1 MLFFLVLLRPAA
13 LWASTAAAPQG
24 AVQILGTA
32 VAHLEP
38 EGADAW
44 SGTVMLPHRWDKA
57 FPGRAGRARYVLE
70 IPPVPEGSPLS
81 GVYFPRVGN
90 QVEVFVGGE
99 LLLYRGAL
107 GDARTDAA
115 KGPLW
120 MSVPHRFLSPIRPTV
135 LEVRATVQP
144 GRWGGLAT
152 PQFGPEELLWPEYGA
167 RRAWRQWGAVGVVF
181 SLALTGVVAAG
192 LWRVNREPVYG
203 YFALCAPFGMLRYAD
218 RLWDSPPIGWPWWG
232 ALLACALAL
241 HVLLLARFALAL
253 MGQDGPRVRQG
264 FWYLIALELVLAW
277 CAFTLQRPVLWT
289 LGLALL
295 LLPGVF
301 AYVAAAR
308 RAWLTRQ
315 PEAIALCVACFIPL
329 GAGLRDFIAVRL
341 STEGMVRTTYLPL
354 ATMLF
359 VLLMGWLILD
369 RYARQARAYQGLSN
383 SLDEKVRQREQE
395 LQVSYALLQ
404 QEHAQHAALLE
415 RQRIMRDIHDG
426 VGSQL
431 VGLLS
436 LIGKGRTN
444 QAQLREHANAALDEL
459 RMAVDSMQTVDG
471 DLATVLATLRYRLQ
485 PRLAATGIEVDW
497 QVDELPTIE
506 RLTPHMILQIQRI
519 LLEAFTNILR
529 HAHATRVR
537 VSAHHHEPVA
547 GGVRLVL
554 EIADNGRGMDPLA
567 GHAGG
572 QGMANMQARAQAI
585 GAWLD
590 ITAAPGRG
598 TCVRMELAVEPAPAM
613 PATPAP
619 APAAPAAP
627 SM

>member
-1 MLFFLVLLRPAA
+1 MHIL
-13 LWASTAAAPQG
+13 STAD
-24 AVQILGTA
+24 
-32 VAHLEP
+32 AHFEP

-44 SGTVMLPHRWDKA
+44 SGRVTLPHRWDKT
-57 FPGRAGRARYVLE
+57 FPGHDGRARYVLE

-90 QVEVFVGGE
+90 QVEVYVGGE
-99 LLLYRGAL
+99 LLLRRGTL
-107 GDARTDAA
+107 GDTRSDAA
-115 KGPLW
+115 KTPLW
-120 MSVPHRFLSPIRPTV
+120 VSVPERFLSTTHSTQ

-144 GRWGGLAT
+144 GRWGGLAA
-152 PQFGPEELLWPEYGA
+152 PLFGPEELLWPEYVA
-167 RRAWRQWGAVGVVF
+167 RRAWRQWGAVGVIF

-192 LWRVNREPVYG
+192 LWRLNREPVYG
-203 YFALCAPFGMLRYAD
+203 YFALCAPLGMLRYAD
-218 RLWDSPPIGWPWWG
+218 RIWDSPPLGWPWWG
-232 ALLACALAL
+232 ALTAFALAV
-241 HVLLLARFALAL
+241 HVLLLARFALAM
-253 MGQDGPRVRQG
+253 MGQDGPRVRLG
-264 FWYLIALELVLAW
+264 FWCLMALETVLVW
-277 CAFTLQRPVLWT
+277 GAFTFQRPALWT
-289 LGLALL
+289 FALALL

-301 AYVAAAR
+301 AYVAAGH
-308 RAWLTRQ
+308 RAWRTRQ
-315 PEAIALCVACFIPL
+315 PEAIALCLASFIPL
-329 GAGLRDFIAVRL
+329 GAGLRDFVAVRL
-341 STEGMVRTTYLPL
+341 SSEGMARTTSLPM

-383 SLDEKVRQREQE
+383 SLDEKVRQRERE

-404 QEHAQHAALLE
+404 QEHAQHAALQE

-426 VGSQL
+426 VGAQL

-459 RMAVDSMQTVDG
+459 RMAVDSMQTLDG
-471 DLATVLATLRYRLQ
+471 DLTTVLATLRYRLQ

-497 QVDELPTIE
+497 HVDELPTID
-506 RLTPHMILQIQRI
+506 RLTPHMVLQIQRI

-537 VSAHHHEPVA
+537 VSARHQENVA
-547 GGVRLVL
+547 GGARLVL
-554 EIADNGRGMDPLA
+554 EIADNGKGMDPSA
-567 GHAGG
+567 RHAGG
-572 QGMANMQARAQAI
+572 QGMANMRARAQAI

-590 ITAAPGRG
+590 ITATPGQG
-598 TCVRMELAVEPAPAM
+598 TCVRMELAAQPEPSTPAP
-613 PATPAP
+613 PAP

-627 SM
+627 SP